1 MLSTVHRQTVAV
13 DTVQRIVDIIR
24 ESRYEPGDRLPS
36 ERSFAEQLK
45 VSRTSVRD
53 ALRRLETMGLLES
66 RPGLGTFV
74 KEPASGLLQAI
85 LVPHILTDEP
95 KIRKL
100 FEVREIIEVEA
111 ATRAAERATDDQIA
125 AMRRWA
131 DEVEISIARNDSAGR
146 SIADV
151 EFHRQ
156 IVIAT
161 DNEILVDLVDS
172 MASLLREMRSH
183 ALNVPGAG
191 PEVRAGHRA
200 IVDAIAAHDPQ
211 AARQA
216 MKNHLENVRDR
227 WQVYIASQLAP
238 QPPEA
243 TPAPA

>member
-1 MLSTVHRQTVAV
+1 MLGATRKQTVAGG
-13 DTVQRIVDIIR
+13 TVQRIIDIIL
-24 ESRYEPGDRLPS
+24 ESPYAPGDRLPS
-36 ERSFAEQLK
+36 ERTFAERLK

-74 KEPASGLLQAI
+74 KEPATGLLQAT
-85 LVPHILTDEP
+85 LSPHILTDEA
-95 KIRKL
+95 KIKKL

-111 ATRAAERATDDQIA
+111 AIRAAERATEAQIA
-125 AMRRWA
+125 AIRRWA
-131 DEVEISIARNDSAGR
+131 EEVEISIARNDSVGR

-161 DNEILVDLVDS
+161 DNEVLVDLVDG
-172 MASLLREMRSH
+172 MASLLREMRSN
-183 ALNVPGAG
+183 AFNVPGAV

-211 AARQA
+211 AARLA
-216 MKNHLENVRDR
+216 MQNHLDNVRDR
-227 WQVYIASQLAP
+227 WQEYIAGKA
-238 QPPEA
+238 
-243 TPAPA
+243 

>member
-1 MLSTVHRQTVAV
+1 MFTANQKPRVSV
-13 DTVQRIVDIIR
+13 DTLRKIIDIIQV
-24 ESRYEPGDRLPS
+24 SQYSPGDRLPS

-74 KEPASGLLQAI
+74 KEPATGLLQAT
-85 LVPHILTDEP
+85 LAPHMLTDET
-95 KIRKL
+95 KIKKL

-111 ATRAAERATDDQIA
+111 ATRAAERATPAQIEA
-125 AMRRWA
+125 IRRWA
-131 DEVEISIARNDSAGR
+131 EEVEISIARNDSASR

-161 DNEILVDLVDS
+161 DNEVLVDLIDS
-172 MASLLREMRSH
+172 MSDLLREMRAG

-191 PEVRAGHRA
+191 PEVIAGHRS
-200 IVDAIAAHDPQ
+200 VVEAIAAHDSQ

-216 MKNHLENVRDR
+216 MQKHLNSVRSR
-227 WQVYIASQLAP
+227 WLAYVSSQQAAAVAA
-238 QPPEA
+238 E
-243 TPAPA
+243 PA